1 MRGFF
6 PQAAVYRPACS
17 SADESRL
24 VASALG
30 GYTVIS
36 FSSAL
41 FYGGNEHNRIFG
53 WIGMGLGVYLGG
65 RLFDLQGS
73 YTTSFAFAM
82 AMGLINLVIL
92 GLFALH
98 IRSARITQIQH
109 SM

>member
-1 MRGFF
+1 
-6 PQAAVYRPACS
+6 
-17 SADESRL
+17 
-24 VASALG
+24 
-30 GYTVIS
+30 
-36 FSSAL
+36 
-41 FYGGNEHNRIFG
+41 
-53 WIGMGLGVYLGG
+53 MGLGVYLGG